1 MLNGTQEG
9 KLIISD
15 LSKRDIFDLLRVGL
29 YELEFQY
36 FGKYSEIAFLN
47 RIINLDDLP
56 SFDSRFSNMKQDIRQ
71 HTINNDD
78 WDIDWVFEDERL
90 NLTNDNDL
98 FVKFINNIFHPLVR
112 DEVSEWK
119 NYLNKINE
127 ILKFDKMK
135 LKVTKEFSGRPVY
148 EVVAITNGGWI
159 EDYTEELK
167 VKFSSDY
174 IDSQVSIMLENIESN
189 PNVAIGKAKELMES
203 CAKTILDEL
212 GSEYDRKMEFSSLL
226 KLVMKELGLTA
237 NTQEK
242 EQESGK
248 IAAKILGNL
257 NAIPQSMAELRNIFG
272 DGHGKAKT
280 FVSLP
285 PRYARLAVGTSTTI
299 VYFLWETYQDKHSVF

>member
-9 KLIISD
+9 KLKISD
-15 LSKRDIFDLLRVGL
+15 LSKKDIFDLLREGL
-29 YELEFQY
+29 YQKEFQY
-36 FGKYSEIAFLN
+36 FGRCSEIAFLN
-47 RIINLDDLP
+47 RIINLDELP
-56 SFDSRFSNMKQDIRQ
+56 SSDSRFSNMKQDIRQ

-78 WDIDWVFEDERL
+78 WDIDWVFDDEII
-90 NLTNDNDL
+90 NLMNDNDL
-98 FVKFINNIFHPLVR
+98 FIEFVNNIFHPLVR
-112 DEVSEWK
+112 NEVSEWK
-119 NYLNKINE
+119 SYLYQINK
-127 ILKFDKMK
+127 ILKFDKME
-135 LKVTKEFSGRPVY
+135 LRVTKEFSGRPVY
-148 EVVAITNGGWI
+148 EIVSITNGGLI

-167 VKFSSDY
+167 VKFSSEY

-189 PNVAIGKAKELMES
+189 PNIAIGKAKELMES

-212 GSEYDRKMEFSSLL
+212 GSEYDRKMEFSPLL

>member
-1 MLNGTQEG
+1 MNETQEG
-9 KLIISD
+9 KLKISD
-15 LSKRDIFDLLRVGL
+15 LSKRDIFDLLRAGL

-36 FGKYSEIAFLN
+36 FGKYSEINFLN
-47 RIINLDDLP
+47 RIIDLSELP
-56 SFDSRFSNMKQDIRQ
+56 SYDSRFSNMKEDIVQ
-71 HTINNDD
+71 HTINNND
-78 WDIDWVFEDERL
+78 WEIDWVFDDERL
-90 NLTNDNDL
+90 NLMNDNTL

-112 DEVSEWK
+112 NEESEWE
-119 NYLNKINE
+119 NYLNQINE
-127 ILKFDKMK
+127 ILKFDKIE
-135 LKVTKEFSGRPVY
+135 LRVTKDFSGRPVY
-148 EVVAITNGGWI
+148 EIAPITNGGLI
-159 EDYTEELK
+159 ENYTEEIK
-167 VKFSSDY
+167 VKFSSEY

-212 GSEYDRKMEFSSLL
+212 GSEYDRKMEFSPLL

>member
-1 MLNGTQEG
+1 MNETQKG

-15 LSKRDIFDLLRVGL
+15 ISKRDIFDLLRAGL
-29 YELEFQY
+29 YEMDFQF
-36 FGKYSEIAFLN
+36 FGKYSEINFLN
-47 RIINLDDLP
+47 RIINLNELP
-56 SFDSRFSNMKQDIRQ
+56 SFDSRFSNMKEDIVQ
-71 HTINNDD
+71 HTINNNDLE
-78 WDIDWVFEDERL
+78 IDWAFDDERL
-90 NLTNDNDL
+90 NLMNDNTL

-112 DEVSEWK
+112 NEASEWE
-119 NYLNKINE
+119 NYLNQINE
-127 ILKFDKMK
+127 ILKLDKVE
-135 LKVTKEFSGRPVY
+135 LRATKEFSGRPVY
-148 EVVAITNGGWI
+148 EIMSITNGKLI
-159 EDYTEELK
+159 ENYTEEIK
-167 VKFSSDY
+167 VKFSSEY
-174 IDSQVSIMLENIESN
+174 IDSQVSMMLENIESN

-212 GSEYDRKMEFSSLL
+212 GTKYDRKMEFSPLL

-257 NAIPQSMAELRNIFG
+257 SAIPQSMAELRNIFG

-285 PRYARLAVGTSTTI
+285 PRYARLAVGASTTI
-299 VYFLWETYQDKHSVF
+299 VYFLWETYQDKYSVF